1 MKPPVKR
8 DPRGAH
14 IRLYHDIFD
23 SPAWRA
29 LSPSDQRCYLA
40 LLRQL
45 MSFNNGD
52 LSLPMSRAK
61 HLGIR
66 SENTLAK
73 GLRALQAVGLLAVT
87 RKGGCTRGGQ
97 RMPNLY
103 RLTDQESFDFP
114 AKFVCASKPTNEWKA
129 VASIAMGKALIRAA
143 EDKATQEREARKSP
157 NFAVLPTREAA

>member
-1 MKPPVKR
+1 MKAPAKR

-52 LSLPMSRAK
+52 LSLPMSKAK
-61 HLGIR
+61 HSGIR

-73 GLRALQAVGLLAVT
+73 GLRALQAVGFIAIT

-103 RLTDQESFDFP
+103 RLTDQDSFEFP
-114 AKFVCASKPTNEWKA
+114 AKFVAASKATNEWKN
-129 VASIAMGKALIRAA
+129 VTSISMGKALIRAA
-143 EDKATQEREARKSP
+143 EESAAREREIRKSP
-157 NFAVLPTREAA
+157 NVVMLPAREAA